1 MHVFQALFGLE
12 GERAGNTCTIAG
24 IFCFIVFGPEIPALL
39 QVFML
44 ANSWLLGVRG
54 LTSDIGSA
62 MGSLQQIVY
71 DMHKEADNKLI
82 LRYLRVNYFDH

>member
-1 MHVFQALFGLE
+1 MKGLE
-12 GERAGNTCTIAG
+12 IPAQLQV
-24 IFCFIVFGPEIPALL
+24 FFVLLVFGPEIPALL

-71 DMHKEADNKLI
+71 DMQKEANFKVLAC
-82 LRYLRVNYFDH
+82 